1 MLFGHLVIG
10 NLLLVNGNRQLA
22 INNWSLADG
31 NTKKAIGNWTDQSN
45 CSTSGQS
52 GVSRQTRTSE
62 CLDRLEC
69 HSNQNFETLRLY
81 LDRIDY
87 RI

>member
-10 NLLLVNGNRQLA
+10 NLQLVNGNRQLA

-45 CSTSGQS
+45 CSVSGQS
-52 GVSRQTRTSE
+52 GVS
-62 CLDRLEC
+62 
-69 HSNQNFETLRLY
+69 
-81 LDRIDY
+81 
-87 RI
+87 